1 VTALLSGSGLAIALA
16 VAGAFCFAGAA
27 VLQHRAVT
35 AATPTAVGVGGP
47 RPGRALPWSG
57 LIAATRRP
65 GWILG
70 LALAGGGTVLHG
82 IALVL
87 APLSVVQPVG
97 VLAVP
102 MAVVLSAVRTGRRP
116 GGGVLAAVAVCVAG
130 VAVFVGVAA
139 GTAVN
144 GPPPGGATL
153 IAGLVVAAVV
163 AALGAVGLDHTG
175 WIRCVCC
182 ATAGAVAFGLVS
194 TLLRAVSQEVVY
206 GVGAL
211 LDLGVL
217 GSVIGLITALLA
229 GGWLVQQAF
238 AAGAPEVVIAC
249 LTVVDPIVAVLL
261 GAVLLGEGAA
271 TPAGIWLLLVS
282 AAAAATAGVV
292 ALARH
297 HPDAAGRRSARG
309 QAAHRLAPG
318 RVRPVDRVRPLEGL
332 RPPERVRPLDRV
344 RPARADRRS
353 AMDPRPHDSLRRR

>member
-1 VTALLSGSGLAIALA
+1 MTAFFSGSGPAIVLATLGA
-16 VAGAFCFAGAA
+16 VCFAGAA

-35 AATPTAVGVGGP
+35 AATPAP
-47 RPGRALPWSG
+47 AAPGRAMSLPG
-57 LIAATRRP
+57 LLAATRRP
-65 GWILG
+65 GWLLG
-70 LALAGGGTVLHG
+70 LALACGGTVLHAV
-82 IALVL
+82 ALVL

-102 MAVVLSAVRTGRRP
+102 TAVVLTAFRTGRRP
-116 GGGVLAAVAVCVAG
+116 GGGVLAAVAVCVTG
-130 VAVFVGVAA
+130 VAAFVGIAA

-144 GPPPGGATL
+144 SPPPGGATV

-163 AALGAVGLDHTG
+163 LALAAVGLDHTG
-175 WIRCVCC
+175 WIRCVSC

-194 TLLRAVSQEVVY
+194 TLMRAVSQDVVF
-206 GVGAL
+206 GASAL

-217 GSVIGLITALLA
+217 ATLTGIGVALLA

-238 AAGAPEVVIAC
+238 ASGPPEVVIAC

-271 TPAGIWLLLVS
+271 TPAGTWLLLVS

-297 HPDAAGRRSARG
+297 HPDAAQRRAAPSPAGRRPAARH
-309 QAAHRLAPG
+309 AAVPPPVTQHR
-318 RVRPVDRVRPLEGL
+318 
-332 RPPERVRPLDRV
+332 
-344 RPARADRRS
+344 
-353 AMDPRPHDSLRRR
+353 

>member
-1 VTALLSGSGLAIALA
+1 MTALLSGSGLAIALA

-35 AATPTAVGVGGP
+35 AATPAAVGGTRAARQ
-47 RPGRALPWSG
+47 RPAALSLSG

-70 LALAGGGTVLHG
+70 LALAGGGTLLHA

-102 MAVVLSAVRTGRRP
+102 VAVVLSAVRTGRRP
-116 GGGVLAAVAVCVAG
+116 GGGVLAAVAVCVVG
-130 VAVFVGVAA
+130 VGVFVGIAA

-144 GPPPGGATL
+144 GPAPGGATL

-163 AALGAVGLDHTG
+163 VALGAVGLDHTG

-194 TLLRAVSQEVVY
+194 TLMRAVSQDVVF
-206 GVGAL
+206 GAGAL

-217 GSVIGLITALLA
+217 GSVVGLIVALVA

-238 AAGAPEVVIAC
+238 ASGPPEVVIAC

-271 TPAGIWLLLVS
+271 TPAGVWLLLVL
-282 AAAAATAGVV
+282 AASAATAGVV

-297 HPDAAGRRSARG
+297 HPDAAGRRSAHH
-309 QAAHRLAPG
+309 QPAHRLPPAGVRLLERVRPID
-318 RVRPVDRVRPLEGL
+318 RVRPV
-332 RPPERVRPLDRV
+332 
-344 RPARADRRS
+344 RADRRPALDGS
-353 AMDPRPHDSLRRR
+353 PHDSLRRR